1 MQLQPLLIRFNYIRD
16 IIIVIRMRSKKQ
28 ESIPRPPGPKSPSQR
43 LERQLERYNC
53 TLDKDFSERTR
64 LLGLERKQSV
74 CSLVNE
80 AVEDF
85 IRRKREPESS

>member
-1 MQLQPLLIRFNYIRD
+1 MQLQPLLIRLNYIRD

-43 LERQLERYNC
+43 LERYNC

-80 AVEDF
+80 AVDDF